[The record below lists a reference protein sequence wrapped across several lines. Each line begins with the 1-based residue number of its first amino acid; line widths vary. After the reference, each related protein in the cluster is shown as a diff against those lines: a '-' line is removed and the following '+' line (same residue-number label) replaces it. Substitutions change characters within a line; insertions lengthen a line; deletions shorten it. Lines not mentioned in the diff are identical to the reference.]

1 MWRKNGNPSKP
12 SPEIHHPA
20 PRSAFGILTLSAA
33 TLLATA
39 FAWLPVTP
47 SPTSSDLRGVSA
59 PSKGVAWITGTRGA
73 CLVTR
78 DAGRTWRHASIP
90 SAEALD
96 FRDVEAFGAEEAV
109 VMSAGEGAASRI
121 YATADGGSHWSLAL
135 QNPDPKG
142 FFDAIA
148 FRDRRQGLALGD
160 PVDGRFAIFAT
171 ADGGRGW
178 SRLDPG
184 KIPAALASEGAFA
197 ASGTCLAFD
206 RGGRAWFGTGG
217 AGRARVFRSEDGG
230 RSWTVADT
238 PIPAATPSA
247 GIFSLAFS
255 DSLHGIAVGGDYRKA
270 HGPAAIARTDDG
282 GITWSAVVAPPAFDR
297 FLSAVAAVPGTS
309 PPIFVAA
316 GTEISG
322 WSSDGGRTWTAGEGG
337 WNAIAFAGAADGW
350 AVGPAGRVVRFD
362 PRDASW
368 RRGAQ
373 TTPSADGRKGP

>member
-1 MWRKNGNPSKP
+1 M
-12 SPEIHHPA
+12 
-20 PRSAFGILTLSAA
+20 
-33 TLLATA
+33 
-39 FAWLPVTP
+39 TP

-59 PSKGVAWITGTRGA
+59 PSEGVAWITGTRGA

-78 DAGRTWRHASIP
+78 DSGRTWRTVP
-90 SAEALD
+90 VPGAEALD
-96 FRDVEAFGAEEAV
+96 FRDVEAFGPAEAV

-121 YATADGGSHWSLAL
+121 YATSDGGAHWSLSL
-135 QNPDPKG
+135 QNPDAKG

-171 ADGGRGW
+171 EDGGRVW
-178 SRLDPG
+178 ARLGPG
-184 KIPAALASEGAFA
+184 GIPPSLASEGAFA

-206 RGGRAWFGTGG
+206 RSGRAWFGTGG

-230 RSWTVADT
+230 RSWTVAET

-247 GIFSLAFS
+247 GIFSLAFA
-255 DSLHGIAVGGDYRKA
+255 DALHGVAVGGDYRKA
-270 HGPAAIARTDDG
+270 SGPAAIARTDDG
-282 GITWSAVVAPPAFDR
+282 GITWTAVAAPPAFDR
-297 FLSAVAAVPGTS
+297 FLSAVAVVPGTD

-322 WSSDGGRTWTAGEGG
+322 WSSDGGRTWTAGQGG
-337 WNAIAFAGAADGW
+337 WNAIAFAGPADGW

-362 PRDASW
+362 PRDATW
-368 RRGAQ
+368 RGLVRA
-373 TTPSADGRKGP
+373 TPSAGGRKDP

>member
-1 MWRKNGNPSKP
+1 MSRRNRNA
-12 SPEIHHPA
+12 PEPRREPRLPA
-20 PRSAFGILTLSAA
+20 RRTALGILTLGTVLS
-33 TLLATA
+33 LTA

-47 SPTSSDLRGVSA
+47 SPTASDLRGVSA
-59 PSKGVAWITGTRGA
+59 PSDGIAWIAGTRGA

-78 DAGRTWRHASIP
+78 DAGRTWRTLPISG
-90 SAEALD
+90 AEALD
-96 FRDVEAFGAEEAV
+96 FRDVEAFSPDEAV

-135 QNPDPKG
+135 QNPDATG

-171 ADGGRGW
+171 EDGGRRW
-178 SRLDPG
+178 SRMDPART
-184 KIPAALASEGAFA
+184 PPALAAEGAFA

-217 AGRARVFRSEDGG
+217 AGRARVFRSDDGG
-230 RSWTVADT
+230 RNWTVANT
-238 PIPAATPSA
+238 PIPAATPSS
-247 GIFSLAFS
+247 GIFSLAFA
-255 DSLHGIAVGGDYRKA
+255 DALHGVAVGGDYRKA

-282 GITWSAVVAPPAFDR
+282 GVTWTSVAVNPAFDR
-297 FLSAVAAVPGTS
+297 FLSAVAVVPGTS

-322 WSSDGGRTWTAGEGG
+322 WSSDGGATWTAGEGG
-337 WNAIAFAGAADGW
+337 WNSIAFTGAADGW
-350 AVGPAGRVVRFD
+350 AVGPAGRVVRFN
-362 PRDASW
+362 PQDASW
-368 RRGAQ
+368 PRGGQ
-373 TTPSADGRKGP
+373 KTPSPGARKDH